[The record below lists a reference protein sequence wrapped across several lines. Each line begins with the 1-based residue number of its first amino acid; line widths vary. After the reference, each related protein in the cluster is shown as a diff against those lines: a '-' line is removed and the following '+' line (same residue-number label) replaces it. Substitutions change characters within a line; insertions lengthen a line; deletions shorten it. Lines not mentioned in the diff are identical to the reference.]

1 VHGPKTKLQQFQ
13 EAVRSRAELVR
24 LGKEERRAVLA
35 QALAERRQARQVL
48 AEARF
53 GDDGPRPVASLQ
65 RVEIVDPQR
74 SSMWTGLAVGFSIA
88 ALAGAIIVIAVMRR
102 REDGQSDVRFVSYPM
117 PTSTPGGL
125 AGAEES
131 DDVPTVRVAS
141 RPTKGR
147 VMMRTVTLPSLTVAN
162 SQAIRIAHA
171 PDNVPYE
178 TTIRVVGPP
187 GAFAVIA
194 STAGALAASIGN
206 IGAAPTGDTSIIPA
220 GDKQIV
226 HLKPGQGIVAKG
238 SVPNVQVSVTMS
250 EYTVAGL

>member
-178 TTIRVVGPP
+178 TT